1 MNMRNDLKPLI
12 IFLNNS
18 ISAVS
23 IAVLKRGFKEKLK
36 KKGSKRN
43 EQNGFIPIN
52 LGFYCCV

>member
-1 MNMRNDLKPLI
+1 MRNDLKPLI

-36 KKGSKRN
+36 KKEVKKRN
-43 EQNGFIPIN
+43 KMGLFLSI
-52 LGFYCCV
+52 